1 MEKILAV
8 QRMQDYI
15 NEHLTEKIT
24 LCDLSNVALFSP
36 FYCARIF
43 KELTGFSPAD
53 YIRRLRLSHSAL
65 HMRDNIRKI
74 TDSAFTFYPLWR
86 KIQKYV
92 EGE

>member
-53 YIRRLRLSHSAL
+53 YIRRLRLCGG
-65 HMRDNIRKI
+65 
-74 TDSAFTFYPLWR
+74 F
-86 KIQKYV
+86 
-92 EGE
+92 

>member
-36 FYCARIF
+36 FIAR
-43 KELTGFSPAD
+43 EYS
-53 YIRRLRLSHSAL
+53 RS
-65 HMRDNIRKI
+65 
-74 TDSAFTFYPLWR
+74 
-86 KIQKYV
+86 
-92 EGE
+92 

>member
-65 HMRDNIRKI
+65 HMRDNKCKVI
-74 TDSAFTFYPLWR
+74 DVAA
-86 KIQKYV
+86 
-92 EGE
+92 